1 MNNSGKVVKV
11 NGNMVSV
18 EFDGEVLKNEV
29 GYIHI
34 GDSKLKGEVIRINGS
49 IADMQIFESTSGL
62 AVGDSVTFTKELLAV
77 ELGPGLLGQIYD
89 GLQNPLPR
97 LAEGHRGNQRRGDG
111 GRSGA
116 QLSALPPQRFHR
128 HDR

>member
-77 ELGPGLLGQIYD
+77 ELGPGLLGQNYA

-97 LAEGHRGNQRRGDG
+97 IAEEY
-111 GRSGA
+111 
-116 QLSALPPQRFHR
+116 
-128 HDR
+128 